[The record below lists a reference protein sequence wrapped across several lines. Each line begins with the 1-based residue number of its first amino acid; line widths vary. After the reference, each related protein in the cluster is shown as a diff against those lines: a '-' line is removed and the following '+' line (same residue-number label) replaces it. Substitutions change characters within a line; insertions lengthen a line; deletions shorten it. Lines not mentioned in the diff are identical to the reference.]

1 MLGLGIVQRGLA
13 TIRDLIGQPFR
24 EWSERADK
32 NPGAAARQ
40 VEAIAVV
47 LQGRA
52 DAIALRRG
60 NKAWRVRRDR
70 SVAARL
76 IDYAAQLKAEAAAR
90 EAAGGTRSESGSNLC
105 HGFERVCTEAIER
118 AKKEAG

>member
-1 MLGLGIVQRGLA
+1 MFGLGIIQRGLA
-13 TIRDLIGQPFR
+13 VVRDLIGQPFR

-60 NKAWRVRRDR
+60 DQAWRVRRDR
-70 SVAARL
+70 SVAKRL
-76 IDYAAQLKAEAAAR
+76 LNYAAELKAEARAR
-90 EAAGGTRSESGSNLC
+90 ELASEHRSSICE
-105 HGFERVCTEAIER
+105 GFERVCIEAIEQ
-118 AKKEAG
+118 AKKGAA

>member
-1 MLGLGIVQRGLA
+1 MFGLGLIQRGLA
-13 TIRDLIGQPFR
+13 FVRDLIGQPFR

-60 NKAWRVRRDR
+60 DKAWRVRRDR
-70 SVAARL
+70 SIAARL
-76 IDYAAQLKAEAAAR
+76 IDYAAELKAEARAR
-90 EAAGGTRSESGSNLC
+90 ELAAGHRSSIC
-105 HGFERVCTEAIER
+105 DGFEDVCREAIER

>member
-1 MLGLGIVQRGLA
+1 MFGLGIIQRGLA
-13 TIRDLIGQPFR
+13 VVRDLIGQPFR
-24 EWSERADK
+24 EWAERADK

-60 NKAWRVRRDR
+60 DKAWRVRRDR

-76 IDYAAQLKAEAAAR
+76 IEYAAQLKAEARAR
-90 EAAGGTRSESGSNLC
+90 EAPSNSVEHGRTSVC

-118 AKKEAG
+118 ARREAA